1 MAVFAE
7 VVDSGSMTAAGG
19 RLGISASAVSQQLRQ
34 LERQI
39 GMTLLHRSTRKLT
52 LTEAGARFHAGCAEM
67 LAAARRAEQAVE
79 GAPRHRGAAQPVHA
93 ARAGAAE
100 RGLMR
105 TLIRAEPGQRLGAT
119 LGTLAAAL
127 VLAGCASVSRPGRDG
142 PMPSPPSG
150 LAATPDA
157 EPRVEPLRSGG
168 PNKPYTINGRNYVPQ
183 TRDAPLAERGL
194 ASWYGRAFHG
204 RPTASG
210 EIYDMHAM
218 TAAHP
223 TMALPSYARVRNPAN
238 GREVVVRVNDRG
250 PFVAGRV
257 IDLSYTAALRLGVL
271 GGVAPVEVERLTHE
285 AIRSGAWRRDAPGDT
300 RSAAATAAAV
310 VPAAAAVTSTA
321 PVADVATGTPATSG
335 DPAVATP
342 HPVAAPAVIETTDL
356 PLAASPAIAAPA
368 AASAQ
373 PTTAPGWWV
382 QLGAF
387 RQRDGALGFQQRVAA
402 ELAWLAPLLA
412 LTEER
417 SLHRLQA
424 GPYAS
429 RDEAAGVAA
438 RVREALRLV
447 PVLVERR

>member
-7 VVDSGSMTAAGG
+7 VVDCGVT
-19 RLGISASAVSQQLRQ
+19 RISV
-34 LERQI
+34 
-39 GMTLLHRSTRKLT
+39 
-52 LTEAGARFHAGCAEM
+52 
-67 LAAARRAEQAVE
+67 
-79 GAPRHRGAAQPVHA
+79 
-93 ARAGAAE
+93 
-100 RGLMR
+100 
-105 TLIRAEPGQRLGAT
+105 RAEPVEAPARAVRQAHRERAFRRIDMRCGHAALGA
-119 LGTLAAAL
+119 LAAAL
-127 VLAGCASVSRPGRDG
+127 VLAGCAAVSRPGRDG
-142 PMPSPPSG
+142 PMASPPPD

-157 EPRVEPLRSGG
+157 EPRVEPLRTGG
-168 PNKPYTINGRNYVPQ
+168 PNKPYTINGRHYVPL
-183 TRDAPLAERGL
+183 THDAPLAERGL

-250 PFVAGRV
+250 PFVAGRI

-271 GGVAPVEVERLTHE
+271 GGVAPVEVERLTHD
-285 AIRSGAWRRDAPGDT
+285 AIRSGAWRRDAPADT
-300 RSAAATAAAV
+300 RLARATSPVPTSPPPPVAATAPAA
-310 VPAAAAVTSTA
+310 PTAAAAPSA
-321 PVADVATGTPATSG
+321 AQPPIATDA
-335 DPAVATP
+335 PAVATP
-342 HPVAAPAVIETTDL
+342 HPVAAPAAIETTEL
-356 PLAASPAIAAPA
+356 PLAAAPA
-368 AASAQ
+368 AAASPSSAE
-373 PTTAPGWWV
+373 PAPFSKPPSAAAPPDAAARGWWV

-402 ELAWLAPLLA
+402 ELSWIAPLLA
-412 LTEER
+412 LTEDR

-429 RDEAAGVAA
+429 RDEASAVAA
-438 RVREALRLV
+438 RVRDALRLV